1 MVQESLEVLEK
12 LSFPRER
19 IIVVVNR
26 SSESGVEMD
35 QISRFFN
42 RKADIVIPYTPACD
56 DAADRGRPL
65 AVLHP
70 DSAASKVIRDL
81 AAHIA
86 VAAPAGR

>member
-1 MVQESLEVLEK
+1 
-12 LSFPRER
+12 
-19 IIVVVNR
+19 
-26 SSESGVEMD
+26 MD

-42 RKADIVIPYTPACD
+42 RKADIVIPYTPVCD

-65 AVLHP
+65 IVLHP